1 MVRIAIAGGGIGG
14 LTVALALKEFGF
26 EAEVYEQAPAL
37 LDVGAAI
44 AIWPNAMRVLE
55 RLGLGTMIR
64 EHAGEMA
71 EIRWLNQHGN
81 LINRVSISN
90 AVALHRA
97 DLQSTLLKALP
108 PGWIKLGHNLV
119 DYEAL
124 EHKVVA
130 KFHNGQEIEA
140 DFLIGADGIHSRVRN
155 QIVGQADPTYRGY
168 TVWRGIALEAPT
180 GVPANTAIE
189 LHGRGQRFG
198 IGPVG
203 AGRIGWWAAANASE
217 PAAAHEHQR
226 EDAQHELLRLFKD
239 WYPPVVELITGTLP
253 QMILTTS
260 AFDREPN
267 PTWGNKRVTLLGDA
281 IHPTT
286 PNLGQGGCLAIE
298 DSILLARC
306 FEKYGPTET
315 ALRKYEG
322 CRYSRTAAV
331 TKYSRYYGSVGQW
344 ENPIALKLRTSLF
357 SFAPESVLRR
367 LVRSVFE
374 YDATTT
380 PV

>member
-14 LTVALALKEFGF
+14 LTAALALKEFGF

-44 AIWPNAMRVLE
+44 AIWPNALRVLE

-71 EIRWLNQHGN
+71 EIRWLDQRGN
-81 LINRVSISN
+81 LLNRVSIAN

-97 DLQSTLLKALP
+97 DLQSTLLHALP
-108 PGWIKLGHNLV
+108 EQSIRLGARLIAY
-119 DYEAL
+119 DTRKD
-124 EHKVVA
+124 KVVA
-130 KFHNGQEIEA
+130 RCESGEEIEA
-140 DFLIGADGIHSRVRN
+140 DFLIGADGIHSHARAQLLGKDEPV
-155 QIVGQADPTYRGY
+155 YRGY
-168 TVWRGIALEAPT
+168 TVWRGIALEAPRAI
-180 GVPANTAIE
+180 PSNAAIE
-189 LHGRGQRFG
+189 VHGHGERFG

-203 AGRIGWWAAANASE
+203 AGRIGWWAAANAAE

-226 EDAQHELLRLFKD
+226 EDAQHELLRLFKG
-239 WYPPVVELITGTLP
+239 WYAPVVELIAGTLP

-267 PTWGNKRVTLLGDA
+267 PTWGDQRVTLLGDA

-298 DSILLARC
+298 DAIVLARC
-306 FEKYGPTET
+306 FQKYGPTET

-322 CRYSRTAAV
+322 CRYSRTAAI
-331 TKYSRYYGSVGQW
+331 TKYSRYYGNVGQW
-344 ENPIALKLRTSLF
+344 ENIFARGLKKTVLAL
-357 SFAPESVLRR
+357 APEAVLQR
-367 LVRSVFE
+367 VMQIVFD